1 MNDAE
6 LTRRLKRIAAE
17 VGFSMAGVAPAVA
30 PTGVVRLGEWLA
42 AGYAGEMHYIAER
55 QEDYAHPERLLD
67 GARSVLMFALDYRT
81 AEPQTPNPGEGRV
94 SRYAWGASDYHT
106 IVRKKLYKIAD
117 AIKTWRPDSSTRC
130 VIDTAPL
137 LEREFAVL
145 AGLGWVGKN
154 TLILNKSRGSYFFLA
169 SVLTDATLEYDTP
182 HETDHC
188 GTCTACLDAC
198 PTKAFVAPRVLDA
211 SRCVS
216 YLTIEHPGLPTPEL
230 RDGIGEWLFG
240 CDVCQDVCPW
250 NRHSRPA
257 TEETLWPSAE
267 SNPLALAPLFELND
281 DAFRRRF
288 LKTPLWRPKRRGLLR
303 NAALVLGATRAAG
316 SEAAL
321 TRGLHD
327 CEPLVRA
334 ASAWALG
341 RLGTD
346 VAAAVLGKQSL
357 LEGDET
363 VRSEIAAALKELA
376 GVPQP

>member
-6 LTRRLKRIAAE
+6 LTRRLKSLAAE
-17 VGFSMAGVAPAVA
+17 VGFSMAGVAPAVV
-30 PTGVVRLGEWLA
+30 PTGFARLGEWLA

-67 GARSVLMFALDYRT
+67 GARSVMMFALDYRT
-81 AEPQTPNPGEGRV
+81 AEPQAPKLGEGRV
-94 SRYAWGASDYHT
+94 SRYAWGDSDYHT

-117 AIKTWRPDSSTRC
+117 AIKTWRPGSTTRC

-154 TLILNKSRGSYFFLA
+154 TLVLSKRRGSYFFLA
-169 SVLTDATLEYDTP
+169 AVLTDATLEYDTP

-216 YLTIEHPGLPTPEL
+216 YLTIEHPGLAATEL
-230 RDGIGEWLFG
+230 REGVGEWLFG

-250 NRHSRPA
+250 NRHSQPA
-257 TEETLWPSAE
+257 TEEALWPTGE
-267 SNPLALAPLFELND
+267 SNPLALAPLFELDD

-321 TRGLHD
+321 TRGLRD
-327 CEPLVRA
+327 SEPLVRG

-341 RLGTD
+341 RLGTPQAID
-346 VAAAVLGKQSL
+346 VLQKQFL

-363 VRSEIAAALKELA
+363 VRSEITAAIEQLTES
-376 GVPQP
+376 PQP